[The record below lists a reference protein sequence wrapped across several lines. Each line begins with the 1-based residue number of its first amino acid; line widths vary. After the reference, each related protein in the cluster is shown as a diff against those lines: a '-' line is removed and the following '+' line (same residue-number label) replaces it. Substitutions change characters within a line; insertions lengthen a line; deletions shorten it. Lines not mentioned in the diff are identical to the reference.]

1 MATPQLSPGII
12 TREVDLTV
20 GRVDNVL
27 DNIGAIAGPFEMG
40 PVNEPVNISNEQDLL
55 SIFGKPLNADNQYEY
70 WMAASEFL
78 SYGGVSKIVRIDGTN
93 LKNACVGLATNT
105 TVKIG
110 NFDVYNSL
118 YSNDTSAYVF
128 AAKNPGT
135 WGNDIKVCIVD
146 DKADQTLSVLN
157 SKIANVPGFGNTFV
171 GYGVTSPLVNASIP
185 GVSTAFNGY
194 LKAIITGISTSSD
207 QTKQSIDVKI
217 ISRVS
222 SSGVETPIDY
232 ASGNS
237 YAAFITN
244 SKLDFINNSGQIV
257 SPLDSVT
264 GIGFTGN
271 TVLAAANTVYN
282 NLSGTTTGSGLGAL
296 FTVSRGSGG
305 AITTVSVASSGTGY
319 LVGDQITIPGVSV
332 GGTTFSN
339 PVVTSTSGL
348 GTFFT
353 SVSHR
358 IGSNEPVSFGSSFLN
373 GSNVIVASGTTYY
386 ATGIGTTSFRISSS
400 IGGTAI
406 TGMVSGVTSPSV
418 TATVTHNDNVTLTV
432 QSTSERIVLS
442 AANADI
448 LDWYDQQKLDLTTPI
463 FWKSIAP
470 KPRTN
475 NYVASRNGKNDALH
489 VVVVDNKNNILEKHL
504 SISKALDAV
513 SEVNSPQKI
522 WYKAY
527 LANYSSNV
535 YAGYNISSASD
546 SVNNVTPVATG
557 FSSGFIKNTIAQ
569 GLWGQESQDEVFSAI
584 GAVTYS
590 LKNGSDYSN
599 NGGMGATLSDLITG
613 YQLFSNRNLIAV
625 DYLISGPSL
634 STKSESQSK
643 AYSIISIA
651 NERKDCIALI
661 SPHKGDLVGVTN
673 TDTQTKNIIEFF
685 SSLQS
690 TSYAVFDSGYKYTYD
705 RFNNTFR
712 YLACNSDIAGL
723 MVRTNINAY
732 PWFSPAGEQRGVLNN
747 AIKLAYTPNKNQRDL
762 LYTAR
767 INPIINQSGV
777 GLVLFGDKTALS
789 YASAFDRI
797 NVRRLFLTVE
807 QALEKTANS
816 QLFEFNDSITRAN
829 FVNIVEPYL
838 RNVQSKRG
846 IFDFRVICDETNN
859 TPDII
864 DNNEFRADIFLKP
877 NKSINY
883 VTLTFVANRTGI
895 SFEEVTGR
903 V

>member
-40 PVNEPVNISNEQDLL
+40 PVNEAVNISNEQDLL
-55 SIFGKPLNADNQYEY
+55 SIFGRPLNTDNQYEY

-78 SYGGVSKIVRIDGTN
+78 SYGGVSKIVRVDGTN
-93 LKNACVGLATNT
+93 LKNACVGLASTT

-110 NFDVYNSL
+110 NFDIYNSL
-118 YSNDTSAYVF
+118 YANETSAYVF
-128 AAKNPGT
+128 ASKTPGT
-135 WGNDIKVCIVD
+135 WANDTKVCIVD
-146 DKADQTLSVLN
+146 DKADQTVSILN
-157 SKIANVPGFGNTFV
+157 SKAAAVPGFGASFV
-171 GYGVTSPLVNASIP
+171 GYGVTSPLVNVTIP
-185 GVSTAFNGY
+185 GQSSVFNGY
-194 LKAIITGISTSSD
+194 LKGIITGISTSD
-207 QTKQSIDVKI
+207 DGTKQSVDIKI

-222 SSGVETPIDY
+222 NTGTETAIDY

-237 YAAFITN
+237 YSSFVST
-244 SKLDFINNSGQIV
+244 SKLDFVNNSGQVVSALDSIV
-257 SPLDSVT
+257 SV
-264 GIGFTGN
+264 GYTGN
-271 TVLAAANTVYN
+271 TVPAGANTVYS
-282 NLSGTTTGSGLGAL
+282 NLAGTTTGTGVGAS
-296 FTVSRGSGG
+296 FTVSRGSTG
-305 AITTVSVASSGTGY
+305 AIASVSVASSGTGY
-319 LVGDQITIPGVSV
+319 LVGDQITIPSASV
-332 GGTTFSN
+332 GGTTFTN

-353 SVSHR
+353 STAHR
-358 IGSNEPVSFGSSFLN
+358 IGTNEPVSFGSSFLN
-373 GSNVIVASGTTYY
+373 GSTVIVASGTTYY
-386 ATGIGTTSFRISSS
+386 ATGIGSTSFRISPS
-400 IGGTAI
+400 IGGATV
-406 TGMVSGVTSPSV
+406 TGMVSGVTSPTI
-418 TATVTHNDNVTLTV
+418 TATVTHNDNIVLTV
-432 QSTSERIVLS
+432 QSASERLVLS
-442 AANADI
+442 ASNADI
-448 LDWYDQQKLDLTTPI
+448 LDWYDQQKLNLTTPI
-463 FWKSIAP
+463 YWKSIAP
-470 KPRTN
+470 KPKTN
-475 NYVASRNGKNDALH
+475 NYVRNQNGRNDALH
-489 VVVVDNKNNILEKHL
+489 VVVVDSKNNIIEKHL
-504 SISKALDAV
+504 SISKALDTV

-522 WYKAY
+522 WYKSY
-527 LANYSSNV
+527 LANYSPNV
-535 YAGYNISSASD
+535 YAGYNISAAAD
-546 SVNNVTPVATG
+546 PVNGSTPVATG
-557 FSSGFIKNTIAQ
+557 FSSGFVKNTLAQ
-569 GLWGQESQDEVFSAI
+569 GLWGQDAQDKTFSSVGAI
-584 GAVTYS
+584 TYN
-590 LKNGSDYSN
+590 LKNGSDYST
-599 NGGMGATLSDLITG
+599 NGGMQATLADIITA
-613 YQLFSNRNLIAV
+613 YQLFSNRNSIAV
-625 DYLISGPSL
+625 DYLINGPSL
-634 STKSESQSK
+634 PTKSESQSK

-651 NERKDCIALI
+651 NSRKDCIAVV
-661 SPHKGDLVGVTN
+661 SPHKDDVVGVTN

-685 SSLQS
+685 SALPS

-723 MVRTNINAY
+723 MVRTNVNAY

-747 AIKLAYTPNKNQRDL
+747 AIKLAYTPNKDQRDL

-767 INPIINQSGV
+767 VNPIVNQSGV
-777 GLVLFGDKTALS
+777 GLLLFGDKTALS

-807 QALEKTANS
+807 QALERTANS

-859 TPDII
+859 TPDVV

-883 VTLTFVANRTGI
+883 ITLTFVATRTGI